1 MEKELNVP
9 SPIEEAEDE
18 GNGAAAERGLEQEQ
32 SYGGANQQG
41 GI

>member
-18 GNGAAAERGLEQEQ
+18 GNGAAERGLEQEQ